1 MSKASLEIIEFTKID
16 VILQVLR
23 ADLVIVVKSVIL
35 KVGEHKK
42 TRTVKCCAGTFLK
55 VRKL

>member
-23 ADLVIVVKSVIL
+23 ADLVIVVKSVML
-35 KVGEHKK
+35 KVG
-42 TRTVKCCAGTFLK
+42 
-55 VRKL
+55 